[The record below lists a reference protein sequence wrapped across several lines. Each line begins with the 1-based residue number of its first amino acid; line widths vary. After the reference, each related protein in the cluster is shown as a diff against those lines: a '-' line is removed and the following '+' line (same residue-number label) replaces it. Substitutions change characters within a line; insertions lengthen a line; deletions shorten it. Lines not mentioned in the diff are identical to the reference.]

1 MINICYAWHK
11 GQRPKIV
18 ISEALISNVTSVV
31 TVHGNNNNFFSEY
44 KITYSILNA
53 HNARTQSYQ
62 FVKVKGTIA
71 ETDLIKCDADFNV
84 IGQDVVCLFES
95 DVDIGHY
102 KCLSLKTGGSDG
114 LDLTKVF
121 DT

>member
-1 MINICYAWHK
+1 MNNICYAWHK
-11 GQRPKIV
+11 GQRPKVV
-18 ISEALISNVTSVV
+18 ISEALIFQ
-31 TVHGNNNNFFSEY
+31 TVHRNNIINFFSEY